1 MEAPKEVKENSV
13 LICGNIGTGC
23 LATPTQVDGFH
34 DKVVAIASGPSA
46 QHSLFICADGKCY
59 SMGRNTHGQLGND
72 SVVQSFSPVLITALE
87 KHVIVKGSVGRHH
100 SLFLTDAGIVF
111 GCGANALGEVG
122 TPNRKNGPTNVLVP
136 TEILALKGKE
146 IVDIASGAIFNMA
159 IDKDG
164 GLWSWGSAENGCTGK
179 GSDGKQ
185 IGAGKATFGIHMPNK
200 IPALQG
206 IKIKKVCCG
215 VNHTVALT
223 DTGDVYTWGFGG
235 YGRLGHKQQKDEFKP
250 RKIEMKVFTP
260 VIDIACG
267 NSYNLAVGS
276 FGVLYTW
283 GKIKTGG
290 DSIMYPTQ
298 ERDLSGWKLSALA
311 CGGSSAM
318 VLGDTN
324 TIAWGAATDGEL
336 GFGPDQKSSAR
347 PKIIEP
353 LNEIVVKQLS
363 CGHTHSF
370 FLVEKNEKSDK
381 FEKFTIPADTSVAAE
396 DEPPKK
402 KQKTKK

>member
-1 MEAPKEVKENSV
+1 MEAPQEPKEHSV
-13 LICGNIGTGC
+13 LICGNILGSGC
-23 LATPTQVDGFH
+23 LPTPQIVSGFH
-34 DKVVAIASGPSA
+34 DKVISIASGPSA

-72 SVVQSFSPVLITALE
+72 SMAQSLSPVLITALE

-111 GCGANALGEVG
+111 GCGINVLGEVG
-122 TPNRKNGPTNVLVP
+122 TPNKKNGPTNVLVP

-146 IVDIASGAIFNMA
+146 IVDIASGANFNMV
-159 IDKDG
+159 IDNEG
-164 GLWSWGSAENGCTGK
+164 TLWSWGSAENGCTGRN
-179 GSDGKQ
+179 SDGKQ
-185 IGAGKATFGIHMPNK
+185 IGAGKATFGIHLPSK
-200 IPALQG
+200 IATLQG

-223 DTGDVYTWGFGG
+223 ETGDVYTWGFGG
-235 YGRLGHKQQKDEFKP
+235 YGRLGHKQQKDEFRP
-250 RKIEMKVFTP
+250 RKIEMKVFAP
-260 VIDIACG
+260 VTDIACG
-267 NSYNLAVGS
+267 SQYNLAIGS
-276 FGVLYTW
+276 FGILYTW
-283 GKIKTGG
+283 GKIKVGG

-298 ERDLSGWKLSALA
+298 ERDLSGWKISALA

-318 VLGDTN
+318 VLGDAN
-324 TIAWGAATDGEL
+324 TIAWGAASDGEL
-336 GFGPDQKSSAR
+336 GFGQDQKSSAR

-363 CGHTHSF
+363 CGNTHTF
-370 FLVEKNEKSDK
+370 FLVEKNEKSEK
-381 FEKFTIPADTSVAAE
+381 FEKFSPAAATTVTE